1 MIDPD
6 VGPKELANL
15 YDGPLE
21 GDLVGAYPVR
31 RGGVELYPDHTVAH
45 VARQP
50 TCRDCG
56 KQNSTPWMP
65 RCVSCQFNHAQREQ
79 DENLTNKVVERA
91 ERDPVYAARL
101 KMALGL

>member
-6 VGPKELANL
+6 VPPNEMKNL

-31 RGGVELYPDHTVAH
+31 RRPVELYANNNGSVVA
-45 VARQP
+45 VGRS
-50 TCRDCG
+50 CVDC
-56 KQNSTPWMP
+56 KREPAQYTERCMMCQNDY
-65 RCVSCQFNHAQREQ
+65 NIREA
-79 DENLTNKVVERA
+79 DKVWSDKVVERA